1 MMSESE
7 EKTCNDDSKQPKLVL
22 ELVISI
28 LQRLSFSDFHR
39 ARCVSTEWYYAS
51 KSCIVTTPWI
61 IMFPY
66 EDRKNRNNDSSCK
79 LFDPRDN
86 SSYTLRDLGIN
97 MATSRC
103 LTSSGSWLL
112 MLDDKLDFHLL
123 NLFTREMIPLPPLE
137 SIDGF
142 PMELFRMGDS
152 KAWVT
157 LSYKNKANRDDDNNS
172 WKVLEPLKNQQYVD
186 MVCKASKLY
195 VLSDTRV
202 TVLDF
207 SRDDSPPIKCASFKS
222 LDYRYSSHAKNL
234 VVTLSGQ
241 VLIVTSERFS
251 YSDRRF
257 FDVYKMDP
265 ESLEWS
271 IINSIGDEALLFDL
285 GITVAAKD
293 GAMENCIYF
302 YTYQL
307 CEYHI
312 KTKKVVQVCPP
323 RSASSPMS
331 FNSARWFLNGCF

>member
-1 MMSESE
+1 
-7 EKTCNDDSKQPKLVL
+7 
-22 ELVISI
+22 
-28 LQRLSFSDFHR
+28 
-39 ARCVSTEWYYAS
+39 
-51 KSCIVTTPWI
+51 
-61 IMFPY
+61 
-66 EDRKNRNNDSSCK
+66 
-79 LFDPRDN
+79 
-86 SSYTLRDLGIN
+86 

-103 LTSSGSWLL
+103 LTSSGSWFL

-142 PMELFRMGDS
+142 PMELLRMGDS

-157 LSYKNKANRDDDNNS
+157 LSYKNKANSCGIKITSYTVTHLRIDNFKAVLWVDEESRDYLVVWKLDDVFAYHKKGDDDNNS
-172 WKVLEPLKNQQYVD
+172 WKVIQPLKNQQYVD
-186 MVCKASKLY
+186 MVCKESKLY

-207 SRDDSPPIKCASFKS
+207 SHDDSPPIKCASFKS
-222 LDYRYSSHAKNL
+222 LDYPYWSHDKNL

-271 IINSIGDEALLFDL
+271 VINSIGDEALLFDL
-285 GITVAAKD
+285 GITFAAKD

-323 RSASSPMS
+323 RSATSPMS